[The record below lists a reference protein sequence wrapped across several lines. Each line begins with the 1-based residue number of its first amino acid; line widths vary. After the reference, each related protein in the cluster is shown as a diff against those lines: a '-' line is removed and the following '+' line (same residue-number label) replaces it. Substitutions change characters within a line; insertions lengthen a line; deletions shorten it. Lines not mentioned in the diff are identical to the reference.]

1 MPQCLACDRN
11 WTPTSANAD
20 GTCPACGGPLQTP
33 LGRSELGDEAIA
45 AQPQRAPW
53 HFKLLVAAAALYL
66 GWRAV
71 QGVDWVVHH
80 L

>member
-1 MPQCLACDRN
+1 MPQCLACDRH
-11 WTPTSANAD
+11 WTPTSANPD
-20 GTCPACGGPLQTP
+20 GTCPECGGDLHAPMA
-33 LGRSELGDEAIA
+33 RSDDEADVA
-45 AQPQRAPW
+45 AERPQRAPW

-71 QGVDWVVHH
+71 QGVDWIVNH

>member
-1 MPQCLACDRN
+1 MPQCIECERN

-20 GTCPACGGPLQTP
+20 GTCPACGGELRSPLATEP
-33 LGRSELGDEAIA
+33 VEDGDEE
-45 AQPQRAPW
+45 PKRRAPW
-53 HFKLLVAAAALYL
+53 HFKVLVAAAALYL